1 MRLVLVVLFMI
12 VAVVLAVQNAHVV
25 AINVLG
31 WELRASLAVIIVTGV
46 ALGALA
52 TLLALAPKLYRQ
64 RKSERSL
71 RARIVTLE
79 GSNGAARAVVNEPVD
94 DRHIAGV

>member
-1 MRLVLVVLFMI
+1 MRLVLVILLIV
-12 VAVVLAVQNAHVV
+12 VAVVLAVQNADVV
-25 AINVLG
+25 AINVLW
-31 WELRASLAVIIVTGV
+31 WELRASLAVIIVTGL
-46 ALGALA
+46 ALGALTA
-52 TLLALAPKLYRQ
+52 LLALAPKLYRQ

-79 GSNGAARAVVNEPVD
+79 GGNGAARAVVSEPVN